1 MSKYNI
7 KKHNFYIDLN
17 NYNNKNNKICLTN
30 IKQNINLLDDKE
42 KNIIINKY
50 LSNNEKNNIILK
62 YELENFKTEKKY
74 FNLKDFDNLINYLFK
89 RYFKKVGGNYFEY
102 PIWKK
107 YILNY
112 EQINN
117 QEYFIYYN
125 FINNDLLN
133 NSDTLYFLKNIFN
146 LFNNLSNNF
155 KIKIIK
161 FENERDYLTFIYF
174 IFVKYN

>member
-30 IKQNINLLDDKE
+30 IKQNINLLDEKE

-89 RYFKKVGGNYFEY
+89 RYFKKVGVNYFEY
-102 PIWKK
+102 PIWKN
-107 YILNY
+107 YNLNY

>member
-7 KKHNFYIDLN
+7 KKHNLYIDLN
-17 NYNNKNNKICLTN
+17 NYQNQNNINCLTN
-30 IKQNINLLDDKE
+30 IYQNINLLSNEE
-42 KNIIINKY
+42 KNRIINKY

-62 YELENFKTEKKY
+62 YELQNFKINKKNY
-74 FNLKDFDNLINYLFK
+74 NIKDFDKLINYLFK
-89 RYFKKVGGNYFEY
+89 RYFKKVGGIYFEY

-107 YILNY
+107 YNLDY

-125 FINNDLLN
+125 FINNDYLN
-133 NSDTLYFLKNIFN
+133 NQDTLYFLKHIYN

-155 KIKIIK
+155 KLKIIK
-161 FENERDYLTFIYF
+161 YEQERDYLTFIYF
-174 IFVKYN
+174 IFVKT